1 VAGGAG
7 GENELIVYAG
17 LARYLDARRPFF
29 GLRARGVDELVDP
42 HDHVEQMAAEYI
54 REIRRVQPVGPYAIG
69 GSCVAGVVALEMA
82 QQLRRAGQEV
92 STLVLIDSL
101 IPRWSRFMRNQL
113 VNIWSTR
120 LRPDLERARTDGL
133 LNLAR
138 EWRRRRVNP
147 SSHEQVGHRQLK
159 IIRTYLARLTA
170 YKPQPYPGPV
180 VLLRAAHT
188 DVEEARRWRAIA
200 TGRFDMHDIPGDH
213 FSHLREY
220 AKATATA
227 LESCLAAGEPA
238 GSRG

>member
-1 VAGGAG
+1 MSR
-7 GENELIVYAG
+7 VYG
-17 LARYLDARRPFF
+17 DSTPFPYDIDYID
-29 GLRARGVDELVDP
+29 LLKQAIDCSVQLLSAQQSINV
-42 HDHVEQMAAEYI
+42 AAE
-54 REIRRVQPVGPYAIG
+54 RFQN
-69 GSCVAGVVALEMA
+69 LERT
-82 QQLRRAGQEV
+82 QQSG
-92 STLVLIDSL
+92 
-101 IPRWSRFMRNQL
+101 RNQL